1 MDEAQKRALIEEF
14 TEEIVAIAS
23 ELDDGSVPLEDL
35 IQEGYVGLLR
45 GIKELDNETDQADSA
60 SMRPV
65 REVLT
70 EAIREAVSGAIR
82 EEAEMRRRDDRLVV
96 QVELLNRSI
105 EKLTEDLGTKPNIDE
120 IANDMGI
127 TQQNVLDILKLT
139 GEGLSDE
146 SFIPPA
152 GENAT
157 VNAEE

>member
-1 MDEAQKRALIEEF
+1 MDEARKLSLIEEF
-14 TEEIVAIAS
+14 TEEIVAIAN
-23 ELDDGSVPLEDL
+23 ETDDGSVPLEDL

-45 GIKELDNETDQADSA
+45 GIKELDNETDQTDSA

-70 EAIREAVSGAIR
+70 ETIREAVSGAIR

-152 GENAT
+152 
-157 VNAEE
+157 AEE

>member
-1 MDEAQKRALIEEF
+1 MDEARKLSLIEEF
-14 TEEIVAIAS
+14 TEEIVAIAN
-23 ELDDGSVPLEDL
+23 ETDDGSVPLEDL

-45 GIKELDNETDQADSA
+45 GIKELDNETDQTDSA
-60 SMRPV
+60 SMRSV
-65 REVLT
+65 REILT

-152 GENAT
+152 
-157 VNAEE
+157 AEE

>member
-1 MDEAQKRALIEEF
+1 MDEARKLSLIEEF
-14 TEEIVAIAS
+14 TEEIVAIAN
-23 ELDDGSVPLEDL
+23 ETDDGSVPLEDL

-45 GIKELDNETDQADSA
+45 GIKELDNETDQTDFA
-60 SMRPV
+60 SMRSV
-65 REVLT
+65 REILT

-82 EEAEMRRRDDRLVV
+82 EETEMRRRDDRLVV

-152 GENAT
+152 
-157 VNAEE
+157 AEE

>member
-1 MDEAQKRALIEEF
+1 MDEARKLSLIEEF
-14 TEEIVAIAS
+14 TEEIVAIAN
-23 ELDDGSVPLEDL
+23 ETDDGSVPLEDL

-45 GIKELDNETDQADSA
+45 GIKELDNETDQTDSA
-60 SMRPV
+60 SMRSV

-152 GENAT
+152 
-157 VNAEE
+157 AEE

>member
-152 GENAT
+152 
-157 VNAEE
+157 AEE

>member
-1 MDEAQKRALIEEF
+1 MDEARKLSLIEEF
-14 TEEIVAIAS
+14 TEEIVTIAN
-23 ELDDGSVPLEDL
+23 ETDDGSVPLEDL

-45 GIKELDNETDQADSA
+45 GIKELDNETDQTDSA

-105 EKLTEDLGTKPNIDE
+105 EKLTEDLG
-120 IANDMGI
+120 I

-152 GENAT
+152 
-157 VNAEE
+157 AEE

>member
-1 MDEAQKRALIEEF
+1 MDEVRKLSLIEEF
-14 TEEIVAIAS
+14 TEEIVTIAN
-23 ELDDGSVPLEDL
+23 ETDDGSVPLEDL

-45 GIKELDNETDQADSA
+45 GIKELDNETDQTDSA
-60 SMRPV
+60 SMRSV

-152 GENAT
+152 
-157 VNAEE
+157 AEE

>member
-1 MDEAQKRALIEEF
+1 MDEARKLSLIEEF
-14 TEEIVAIAS
+14 TEEIVTIAN
-23 ELDDGSVPLEDL
+23 ETDDGSVPLEDL

-45 GIKELDNETDQADSA
+45 GIKELDNETDQTDSA
-60 SMRPV
+60 SMRSV
-65 REVLT
+65 REILT

-152 GENAT
+152 
-157 VNAEE
+157 AEE

>member
-1 MDEAQKRALIEEF
+1 MDEARKLSLIEEF
-14 TEEIVAIAS
+14 TEEIVTIAN
-23 ELDDGSVPLEDL
+23 ETDDGSVPLEDL

-45 GIKELDNETDQADSA
+45 GIKELDNETDQTDSV

-152 GENAT
+152 
-157 VNAEE
+157 AEE

>member
-1 MDEAQKRALIEEF
+1 MDEARKLSLIEEF
-14 TEEIVAIAS
+14 TEEIVTIAN
-23 ELDDGSVPLEDL
+23 ETDDGSVPLEDL

-45 GIKELDNETDQADSA
+45 GIKELDNETDQTDSA
-60 SMRPV
+60 SMRSV
-65 REVLT
+65 REILT

-139 GEGLSDE
+139 GEGLSDG

-152 GENAT
+152 
-157 VNAEE
+157 AEE

>member
-1 MDEAQKRALIEEF
+1 MDEARKLSLIEEF
-14 TEEIVAIAS
+14 TEEIVAIAN
-23 ELDDGSVPLEDL
+23 ETDDGSVPLEDL

-45 GIKELDNETDQADSA
+45 GIKELDNETDQTDSA
-60 SMRPV
+60 SMRSV
-65 REVLT
+65 REILA

-82 EEAEMRRRDDRLVV
+82 EEAEMRHRDDRLVV

-152 GENAT
+152 
-157 VNAEE
+157 AEE

>member
-1 MDEAQKRALIEEF
+1 MDEARKRSLIEEF
-14 TEEIVAIAS
+14 TEEIVAIAN
-23 ELDDGSVPLEDL
+23 ETDDGSVPLEDL

-45 GIKELDNETDQADSA
+45 GIKELDDETDQTDSA

-65 REVLT
+65 REVLG

-152 GENAT
+152 
-157 VNAEE
+157 AEE

>member
-1 MDEAQKRALIEEF
+1 MDEARKLSLIEEF
-14 TEEIVAIAS
+14 TEEIVTIAN
-23 ELDDGSVPLEDL
+23 ETDDGSVPLEDL

-45 GIKELDNETDQADSA
+45 GIKELDNETDQTDSA

-65 REVLT
+65 REVLG

-152 GENAT
+152 
-157 VNAEE
+157 AEE

>member
-1 MDEAQKRALIEEF
+1 MDEARKLSLIEEF
-14 TEEIVAIAS
+14 TEEIVTIAN
-23 ELDDGSVPLEDL
+23 ETDDGSVPLEDL

-45 GIKELDNETDQADSA
+45 GIKELDNETDQTDSA
-60 SMRPV
+60 SMRSV
-65 REVLT
+65 REILT

-82 EEAEMRRRDDRLVV
+82 EEAEMRHRDDRLVV

-152 GENAT
+152 
-157 VNAEE
+157 AEE

>member
-1 MDEAQKRALIEEF
+1 MDEARKLSLIEEF
-14 TEEIVAIAS
+14 TEEIVAIAN
-23 ELDDGSVPLEDL
+23 ETDDGSVPLEDL

-45 GIKELDNETDQADSA
+45 GIKELDNETDQTDSA

-152 GENAT
+152 
-157 VNAEE
+157 AEE

>member
-1 MDEAQKRALIEEF
+1 MDEARKLSLIEEF
-14 TEEIVAIAS
+14 TEEIVAIAN
-23 ELDDGSVPLEDL
+23 ETDDGSVALEDL

-45 GIKELDNETDQADSA
+45 GIKELDNETDQTDSA
-60 SMRPV
+60 SMRSV
-65 REVLT
+65 REILT

-152 GENAT
+152 
-157 VNAEE
+157 AEE